1 MNMNNIQLTYKGYKI
16 SIAQHKK
23 GDKVVV
29 SEVALKKDGDWEV
42 VDSFYNITDLQDT
55 LSRAIQKI
63 DEKGRCDNA
72 S

>member
-16 SIAQHKK
+16 SIAQHRR

-42 VDSFYNITDLQDT
+42 IDSFYGIADLQSALNTVMDIVD
-55 LSRAIQKI
+55 RFQGGA
-63 DEKGRCDNA
+63 
-72 S
+72 